1 MASKKEI
8 LKNITN
14 YTPEEIADAVRSGV
28 VSMYELGKN
37 TEGAFTP
44 LLRKRVKELLEQ
56 TPMPTVEN
64 DKENVSEIE
73 NSVISDS
80 STTEDLSIPDE
91 LEITPITEELPS
103 LIKED
108 PQTPQDNTEN
118 KPGMFRNPFS
128 FSGRIRRTEYGLS
141 MIICFVINL
150 FMQGI
155 VGVAAESDA
164 ASALLILYLIMLV
177 PYFGLYGHKVQN
189 VAMIEVILVG
199 SRLFRFMAYGCFSQK
214 EKPAQMNMEIVPNNH
229 F

>member
-28 VSMYELGKN
+28 VSMYELGKD

-56 TPMPTVEN
+56 APMPPVEN
-64 DKENVSEIE
+64 NKENISEIE
-73 NSVISDS
+73 KSVISDS
-80 STTEDLSIPDE
+80 STTEDISIPEE
-91 LEITPITEELPS
+91 LEIAPIAEEFPS

-108 PQTPQDNTEN
+108 TQTTQDSIES
-118 KPGMFRNPFS
+118 KPSMFRNPFS

-155 VGVAAESDA
+155 VGIAAESDA
-164 ASALLILYLIMLV
+164 ASALLILYLIMLI
-177 PYFGLYGHKVQN
+177 PYFWFIWAQGAKRCHDRGNSGWYQIIPFYGLWMLFAEGEIGTNEYGNSPK
-189 VAMIEVILVG
+189 
-199 SRLFRFMAYGCFSQK
+199 
-214 EKPAQMNMEIVPNNH
+214 
-229 F
+229 

>member
-150 FMQGI
+150 F
-155 VGVAAESDA
+155 
-164 ASALLILYLIMLV
+164 YLC
-177 PYFGLYGHKVQN
+177 KV
-189 VAMIEVILVG
+189 L
-199 SRLFRFMAYGCFSQK
+199 
-214 EKPAQMNMEIVPNNH
+214 
-229 F
+229 